1 MAGNPSNDLV
11 FIALGANL
19 PAEGQGDIR
28 ATLIAGMDAL
38 SGNDLTIVARS
49 SLWRSPAW
57 PPPTAGETEQ
67 PDYLNAVVALRTALA
82 PDALLQ
88 RLHDIEAVF
97 GRRRVGRWDARP
109 LDLDILDYRGQVQP
123 EELLGRAVL
132 PHPRLSRRLFVLL
145 PLQEVAPGWRHPVS
159 GASLPALIAAAE
171 PMKIN
176 RLEEGR

>member
-11 FIALGANL
+11 FIALGTNL
-19 PAEGQGDIR
+19 PAEGQRDIR

-38 SGNDLTIVARS
+38 SANDLAIVARS

-57 PPPTAGETEQ
+57 PPPMVGETEQ
-67 PDYLNAVVALRTALA
+67 PDYLNAVVALRTTLE

-88 RLHDIEAVF
+88 RLHDIEAGF

-123 EELLGRAVL
+123 EELPGRAVL

-145 PLQEVAPGWRHPVS
+145 PLQEVAPDWRHPVS

-176 RLEEGR
+176 RLEEGC